1 MSNNDGYR
9 ELFFDKQDQL
19 LKALQKAIS
28 LQEELDNLEKFH
40 SRAMKLLKKR
50 KKFIVI
56 AFDEPYFI
64 EAYSLI
70 SEYEKSKGTWTDED
84 ERIYQES
91 VSGVSSI

>member
-1 MSNNDGYR
+1 MSNDDGYR

-40 SRAMKLLKKR
+40 PRAMKLMR
-50 KKFIVI
+50 KQKNFIVI
-56 AFDEPYFI
+56 AYDEPYF
-64 EAYSLI
+64 EMAYHEIKFAELL
-70 SEYEKSKGTWTDED
+70 KGTWTDED

-91 VSGVSSI
+91 ISGVSSI